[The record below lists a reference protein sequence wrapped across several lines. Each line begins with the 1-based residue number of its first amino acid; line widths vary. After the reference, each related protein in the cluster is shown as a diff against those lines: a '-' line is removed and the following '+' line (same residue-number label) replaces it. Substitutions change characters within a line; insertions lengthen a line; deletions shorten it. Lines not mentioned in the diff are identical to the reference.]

1 LAQKKIT
8 NLELVER
15 RELINTEDEDYSVRR
30 QCLIAGLNRSSW
42 YYEPVPLS
50 ELDKTLMGLLDVQ
63 YTKTPFYGVR
73 NMTTYLREAGYAV
86 GKDHVRTLLRTM
98 GLSAI
103 FPKPNLSRPHPENRI
118 YPYLLRDLDVIR
130 PNQVWCADI
139 TYIRLA
145 WGFAYLVAIVDWYSR
160 CVLSW
165 RLSNTLEADFC
176 VEALREAINKYGTP
190 DVFNT
195 DQGTQFTSQEFINV
209 LVTNNISISMD
220 GRGRCL
226 DNIFVER
233 LWRTVKYENVYLKGY
248 QTIPEAR
255 TGLTEYFEFYNTE
268 RYHQSLDN
276 KTPWQVYSG
285 LPGVATESARTAAY
299 QDMSP
304 TEKTPYNA
312 NAGDFAGASR

>member
-1 LAQKKIT
+1 MAQKKIT
-8 NLELVER
+8 KLGLAKH
-15 RELINTEDEDYSVRR
+15 RELIDENDTTYSVRS
-30 QCLIAGLNRSSW
+30 QCSVLGLNRSSW

-50 ELDKTLMGLLDVQ
+50 ERDQTMMKLLDEQ
-63 YTKTPFYGVR
+63 YMKRPFYGVR
-73 NMTTYLREAGYAV
+73 KMTRYLRIDCGYAV
-86 GKDHVRTLLRTM
+86 GKDHVRTLLRKM
-98 GLSAI
+98 GLQAV

-176 VEALREAINKYGTP
+176 IEALREAIAKYGAP

-195 DQGTQFTSQEFINV
+195 DQGTQFTSQEFISV
-209 LVTNNISISMD
+209 LVSNNISISMD

-233 LWRTVKYENVYLKGY
+233 LWRTVKYENVYLKCY

-255 TGLTEYFEFYNTE
+255 TGLTEYFEFYNME

-276 KTPWQVYSG
+276 KTPWAVYSG
-285 LPGVATESARTAAY
+285 LPGVAMEHIN
-299 QDMSP
+299 QGVP
-304 TEKTPYNA
+304 CNA
-312 NAGDFAGASR
+312 NAVVISGEAQ

>member
-1 LAQKKIT
+1 M
-8 NLELVER
+8 ER
-15 RELINTEDEDYSVRR
+15 CDLIDENDSEYSVRE
-30 QCLIAGLNRSSW
+30 QCNFLDLNRSTW

-50 ELDKTLMGLLDVQ
+50 ELDQTMMKLLDTQ
-63 YTKTPFYGVR
+63 YMKRPFYGVR
-73 NMTTYLREAGYAV
+73 KMTKYLRTEGYIV
-86 GKDHVRTLLRTM
+86 GKDHVRTLLRKV
-98 GLSAI
+98 GLQAV

-118 YPYLLRDLDVIR
+118 YPYLLRDLDVMR

-145 WGFAYLVAIVDWYSR
+145 WGFAYLVAVVDWYSR

-165 RLSNTLEADFC
+165 RLSNTLEAEFC
-176 VEALREAINKYGTP
+176 VEALREAIDKYGTP

-195 DQGTQFTSQEFINV
+195 NQGTQFTSQEFINV

-255 TGLTEYFEFYNTE
+255 LGLTEYFGFYNTE

-276 KTPWQVYSG
+276 KTPWAVYSG
-285 LPGVATESARTAAY
+285 LPGVVTESSKIPTC
-299 QDMSP
+299 QDMVAV
-304 TEKTPYNA
+304 EKSSYNA
-312 NAGDFAGASR
+312 NAGDFAGASL